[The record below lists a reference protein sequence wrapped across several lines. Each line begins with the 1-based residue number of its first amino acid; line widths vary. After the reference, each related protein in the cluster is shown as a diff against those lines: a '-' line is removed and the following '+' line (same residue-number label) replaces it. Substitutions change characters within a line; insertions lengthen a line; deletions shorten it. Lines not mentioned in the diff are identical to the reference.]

1 MRQGRH
7 EALAIGLG
15 WFSIALGL
23 AELLMTRSVARATG
37 LEGREALLRFYGAR
51 EIASGIGLLMSSDRK
66 TWLWARVAGDAAD
79 LATLASSGTHKSAA
93 AMLAVGGVTA
103 IDVYAAS
110 SATFPARVE
119 PVRDYSTRS
128 GFPRP
133 AAEMRGIAR
142 RAGAKGQATRA
153 NAVYSPS

>member
-23 AELLMTRSVARATG
+23 AELLMTRSVARAAG
-37 LEGREALLRFYGAR
+37 LQGREGLLRVYGAR

-79 LATLASSGTHKSAA
+79 LATLASSGTHRSAA

-110 SATFPARVE
+110 RETFPARAQ
-119 PVRDYSTRS
+119 PVRDYSARS
-128 GFPRP
+128 GFSRP

-142 RAGAKGQATRA
+142 RSGTKREATQGT
-153 NAVYSPS
+153 AVYSPS